1 MFCKAIYSEDGVEY
15 EGEITAIESDDSGQQ
30 FVVVKFVG
38 YGNEDSCWLNDL
50 LPSSGEE
57 ARKAQMK
64 AAGVE
69 ETTDTEKPLEKAADG
84 VDGQTPVKQVRL
96 ERSLRSRVT
105 LVEYSIKLISIML
118 AITRTCT
125 VFDI

>member
-69 ETTDTEKPLEKAADG
+69 DAQTTETEKPVENAPDA

-96 ERSLRSRVT
+96 GRS
-105 LVEYSIKLISIML
+105 
-118 AITRTCT
+118 TCT
-125 VFDI
+125 